1 MNHYTK
7 AYELLRAWKGDRYV
21 VGMNVLSN
29 IGSLAAR
36 YGRKV
41 LVVSNTTYLKE
52 VADAVMASLLQAGL
66 TLATDV
72 PVPDAKPNAPREDV
86 YRIETYILHH
96 QPDCVVAVGGGST
109 IDACKAAAMLATLGR
124 NGTPE
129 IDHYFGTNIV
139 TRELEATGQTMLPV
153 IAVETSASSGAH
165 LTKYANITDPMIGQK
180 KLIVDDAITPAASL
194 FDYGTTV
201 SMPVSVSIDGALDA
215 IAHTYEVFLGAKP
228 EIYELTKTLA
238 ETAIGLV
245 VDYTPR
251 ILNNPKDLQAR
262 EALGLATDLGGY
274 AIMVGGTS
282 GAHLTS
288 FSLVDLVSH
297 GTACGLMNP
306 YYTVFFAP
314 AIQPQLRV
322 LGALFAQHGLLT
334 SEDAASEGNA
344 LALRVAQAMISF
356 SRSIGAPT
364 TLRELKGFGDM
375 HVRRILQA
383 AKDPQLKMKLQNMP
397 IPMTAD
403 DVDPFMAPLIQAAVT
418 GDMSLIRHKQ

>member
-1 MNHYTK
+1 MDQFTK
-7 AYELLRAWKGDRYV
+7 AYDLLINWKGDRYV
-21 VGMNVLSN
+21 FGLGVLPQL
-29 IGSLAAR
+29 GTLAAR
-36 YGRKV
+36 FGRKV
-41 LVVSNTTYLKE
+41 LVVSNTTYLKP
-52 VADAVMASLLQAGL
+52 VADAVTASLRQAGL
-66 TLATDV
+66 TLVTET

-96 QPDCVVAVGGGST
+96 RPDCVVAVGGGST

-124 NGTPE
+124 QATPE
-129 IDHYFGTNIV
+129 IDPYFGTGMATKV
-139 TRELEATGQTMLPV
+139 LEATGLEMLPV

-165 LTKYANITDPMIGQK
+165 LTKYANITDPVIGQK
-180 KLIVDDAITPAASL
+180 KLIVDEAITPRAAL

-201 SMPVSVSIDGALDA
+201 SMPASVSIDGALDA

-228 EIYELTKTLA
+228 ETCALTQKLA

-251 ILNNPKDLQAR
+251 ILQNPDDLQAR

-322 LGALFAQHGLLT
+322 LGALFAQRGLMT
-334 SEDAASEGNA
+334 AQEAAGEGNA
-344 LALRVAQAMISF
+344 LARSVAQAMLNF

-364 TLRELKGFGDM
+364 TLRELKGFGDD

-397 IPMTAD
+397 VPMTAE
-403 DVDPFMAPLIQAAVT
+403 DVDLYMAPLIQAAVT
-418 GDMSLIRHKQ
+418 GDMSLIVLK